1 PRKLDRGM
9 SAMRNPLHASDD
21 ADHNL
26 ADAQD
31 HLAAADAADMHRLLA
46 WYYGSDEPDGQHL
59 PYPQIEDKAA

>member
-1 PRKLDRGM
+1 M
-9 SAMRNPLHASDD
+9 SAMHNPLRASDD

-26 ADAQD
+26 AEAQD

-59 PYPQIEDKAA
+59 PYPHIEDKAA

>member
-1 PRKLDRGM
+1 M

-26 ADAQD
+26 AEAQD

-46 WYYGSDEPDGQHL
+46 WYYGSDEPHGQHL

>member
-1 PRKLDRGM
+1 
-9 SAMRNPLHASDD
+9 MRNPLRASDD

-26 ADAQD
+26 AEAQD

-59 PYPQIEDKAA
+59 PDPQIEDKAA